1 MPVITLTTD
10 FGSVGYYTA
19 VLKGKIVSICP
30 NANIIDICND
40 IKSYNINQ
48 AAYILKNAY
57 HHFPQ
62 ESIHIVG
69 VLSMPTAGTRYL
81 MVKQHGYYFIGSDN
95 GLFSL
100 MFGQQLTEMYKLKT
114 EDVSG
119 IAKSSFPE
127 LDYFAPAAAHLANGK
142 KITDLA
148 TPIEQIKE
156 RIPLQATYTENTI
169 KAAVLFIDAY
179 QNIILNV
186 DKALFEKVGKQR
198 AFNIVY
204 NRGDFID
211 KLYQHYGEIAS
222 YEKCCIFNAA
232 GYLQI
237 SMNQGNA
244 ADMFGLDE
252 SSVLLI
258 EFRG

>member
-1 MPVITLTTD
+1 MPIITLTTD

-19 VLKGKIVSICP
+19 AVKGKILSICS
-30 NANIIDICND
+30 NANITDVCNN
-40 IKSYNINQ
+40 IPSYHINQ
-48 AAYILKNAY
+48 AAYILKNAW
-57 HHFPQ
+57 HHFP
-62 ESIHIVG
+62 EGTIHIAG
-69 VLSMPTAGTRYL
+69 VLSMLNNKPRYI
-81 MVKQHGYYFIGSDN
+81 MVKQHQHYFIGSDN

-100 MFGQQLTEMYKLKT
+100 LFGQQITEMYKLHTKDLT
-114 EDVSG
+114 
-119 IAKSSFPE
+119 SSFPE

-142 KITDLA
+142 TLTEIA
-148 TPIEQIKE
+148 QPIEQIKE
-156 RIPLQATYTENTI
+156 RIPLQATFTENTI

-186 DKALFEKVGKQR
+186 DKTLFEKVGKQR
-198 AFNIVY
+198 PFSILY

-211 KLYQHYGEIAS
+211 KLYQHYGEIPS

-244 ADMFGLDE
+244 AGMFGIDE

-258 EFRG
+258 EFAG